1 MYKIP
6 LQPIPAESSLSCREA
21 SNSRGRLAFIL
32 LFHQSKQL
40 ISAQTH
46 LIWAPACHP
55 GPGIKESVPPPS
67 PPPPPKNKHKNG
79 GGGGGGGDTHT
90 HKCTNSSLW
99 LRPGCDRRL
108 NTFPAPRSPG
118 LAFICGWLSL
128 CLCCVCFL
136 SKATQMLSLLVA
148 SSQISAAIA
157 LHYRV
162 M

>member
-55 GPGIKESVPPPS
+55 ELGPGIKESVPPPS
-67 PPPPPKNKHKNG
+67 PISTTTTKKQTKKQG
-79 GGGGGGGDTHT
+79 KKHT

-108 NTFPAPRSPG
+108 NKFLVPRFSWACIHLRRAVTLP
-118 LAFICGWLSL
+118 LL
-128 CLCCVCFL
+128 CL
-136 SKATQMLSLLVA
+136 LLK
-148 SSQISAAIA
+148 
-157 LHYRV
+157 
-162 M
+162 